1 MKKTSSLRMKLSCGI
16 VAVLSTV
23 LFGNIGFA
31 QRSTTKAQQKT
42 NDPFGQSLQP
52 VPIQQYRPNLSN
64 PARSNSRYIG
74 YLFEHTISQKLQK
87 LRQELK
93 NAKSNEQKEEVEK
106 SVREALLEYFN
117 KDMKHREAEL
127 EKLMLR
133 SSKMS
138 AALEK
143 RAAAKEQLVDL
154 QLKSFKYEV
163 DGLGLFPKQGLSPQW
178 KSATRAYPTYTTV
191 NSFDSEATLS
201 LELGPSK
208 PKVNPLKTAMDT
220 VNTMLQKLR
229 SANSEESRTKAT
241 SELRKALSNYFDLDL
256 KARQQEID
264 KINAGLKKMQA
275 GLQKR
280 AEAKDNIVD
289 LQLQIIVNEAEGLGF
304 FRSSALNSAQHGIDL
319 RLPALDNSG
328 RSKKDTFF
336 LRRNILR

>member
-1 MKKTSSLRMKLSCGI
+1 MKKTSSLRIKLSCGI

-52 VPIQQYRPNLSN
+52 VPIQQYRPSLSN

-74 YLFEHTISQKLQK
+74 HLFEHTISQKLQK

-154 QLKSFKYEV
+154 QLKSFKYEM
-163 DGLGLFPKQGLSPQW
+163 DGLGLFTKQGLTSQW
-178 KSATRAYPTYTTV
+178 KSATRAYPTYTIV
-191 NSFDSEATLS
+191 NSFDSEGLY
-201 LELGPSK
+201 LEAAK
-208 PKVNPLKTAMDT
+208 PKVDPLKTAMDT

-229 SANSEESRTKAT
+229 SEKSDEGRTKAT

-256 KARQQEID
+256 KARQKEID
-264 KINAGLKKMQA
+264 KINAGLKKMQT

-280 AEAKDNIVD
+280 ADAKDNIVD
-289 LQLQIIVNEAEGLGF
+289 LQLQIIVNEAKGLGF

-319 RLPALDNSG
+319 RLPALDNLG